1 MKRLLVVALLAAGVA
16 AGAARA
22 DSWVVVPDGQSMP
35 PTVSSGFGVLLPPDL
50 TTPPA
55 TAQQLTP
62 QELQPIWEAAGQT
75 YGVPWQVLAAVNQVE
90 SDFGR
95 NMGPSYAGAVG
106 WMQFMPDTW
115 RQYGVDADGNGVADP
130 WNAQDAIYSAAH
142 YLAASGANTDLRGAL
157 LTYNHSEAYAD
168 RVLQLAAAYSGGS
181 SDLPSVSTVSV
192 DQAQQDVDD
201 AQAALDE
208 GNAKVRQLEAVK
220 RSLVVDAAGGDLL
233 DDRLNAAQDAAQ
245 TDADLD
251 AARAEVADLRS
262 KLDAAQQTL
271 DAAKQAEAAGRF
283 AAAVGY
289 FPPAPI
295 LTDGF
300 AFPVAGGAGLVSVE
314 PAASAPSSTVLAAP
328 AGTPVYA
335 VAEGDVV
342 ETSPDPSGDCGIALT
357 LQAAD
362 GRVWKYCHLAYLDA
376 AVTPGA
382 HLTAGTQVGLVGQT
396 GSALTPGLELT
407 LESGSSAPAQESWF
421 SGLAGRAFGGAATP
435 AAPAPAAPPVFAV
448 VDAQASK

>member
-22 DSWVVVPDGQSMP
+22 DSWVVVPDGQSTP
-35 PTVSSGFGVLLPPDL
+35 PSASSGFGVLLPPDL
-50 TTPPA
+50 STPPA

-95 NMGPSYAGAVG
+95 NMGPSSAGAVG

-130 WNAQDAIYSAAH
+130 WNAQDAIYAAAH
-142 YLAASGANTDLRGAL
+142 YLAASGAATDLRGAL
-157 LTYNHSEAYAD
+157 LAYNHSEAYAD
-168 RVLQLAAAYSGGS
+168 RVLQLTASFSGGTL
-181 SDLPSVSTVSV
+181 DLPSDLTVSV

-208 GNAKVRQLEAVK
+208 GNAKVRQLEAEK
-220 RSLVVDAAGGDLL
+220 SSLTVDAATGDLL
-233 DDRLNAAQDAAQ
+233 GDRLNAAQDAAQ

-251 AARAEVADLRS
+251 AARAEAADLRS
-262 KLDAAQQTL
+262 KLDAAEQTL
-271 DAAKQAEAAGRF
+271 AAAKEAEAAGRF
-283 AAAVGY
+283 ARAAAGL
-289 FPPAPI
+289 PPAPI

-300 AFPVAGGAGLVSVE
+300 AFPVAGGANLVSVE
-314 PAASAPSSTVLAAP
+314 PSASASSSTLLAAP
-328 AGTPVYA
+328 AGTPAYA

-342 ETSPDPSGDCGIALT
+342 ETSPDPSGDCGIAFT

-362 GRVWKYCHLAYLDA
+362 GRVWRYCHLAYLDA

-382 HLTAGTQVGLVGQT
+382 HLTAGAKVGLVGQT

-407 LESGSSAPAQESWF
+407 LESGASAPADESWF
-421 SGLAGRAFGGAATP
+421 AGLAGRAFGGAAVS
-435 AAPAPAAPPVFAV
+435 PAPTTPPVFAV
-448 VDAQASK
+448 VDAQASN

>member
-16 AGAARA
+16 AGAAKA
-22 DSWVVVPDGQSMP
+22 DTWMVVPDGQSTP

-50 TTPPA
+50 STPPA
-55 TAQQLTP
+55 SPQQLTP
-62 QELQPIWEAAGQT
+62 QELRPIWEAAGQT

-95 NMGPSYAGAVG
+95 NMGPSSAGAVG

-130 WNAQDAIYSAAH
+130 WNAQDAIYGAAH
-142 YLAASGANTDLRGAL
+142 YLAASGAGTDLRGAIL
-157 LTYNHSEAYAD
+157 AYNHSEEYAD
-168 RVLQLAAAYSGGS
+168 RILQLTASYSGGTLGLP
-181 SDLPSVSTVSV
+181 SDLSVSV

-208 GNAKVRQLEAVK
+208 GNAKVRQLEAEK
-220 RSLVVDAAGGDLL
+220 SSLTVDAATGDLL
-233 DDRLNAAQDAAQ
+233 GDRLDAAQEAAQ

-251 AARAEVADLRS
+251 AARAEAADLRS
-262 KLDAAQQTL
+262 KLDAAEQTL
-271 DAAKQAEAAGRF
+271 EAAKQAEAAGQF
-283 AAAVGY
+283 AGAGY

-295 LTDGF
+295 LTGGF
-300 AFPVAGGAGLVSVE
+300 AFPVAGGADLVSAE
-314 PAASAPSSTVLAAP
+314 PDASGPASTLLAAP
-328 AGTPVYA
+328 AGTPAYA
-335 VAEGDVV
+335 VAEGDVL
-342 ETSPDPSGDCGIALT
+342 ETSPDPSGDCGIAFT

-362 GRVWKYCHLAYLDA
+362 GRVWRYCHLAYLDA

-382 HLTAGTQVGLVGQT
+382 HLTAGAQVGLVGQT

-407 LESGSSAPAQESWF
+407 LESGATAPADESWF
-421 SGLAGRAFGGAATP
+421 AGLAGRAFGGGAAS
-435 AAPAPAAPPVFAV
+435 PAPTTPPAFTV
-448 VDAQASK
+448 VDAQATK

>member
-1 MKRLLVVALLAAGVA
+1 VGTAK
-16 AGAARA
+16 A
-22 DSWVVVPDGQSMP
+22 DTWKIVPDGQSTP

-50 TTPPA
+50 GTPPA
-55 TAQQLTP
+55 DVQQLTP
-62 QELQPIWEAAGQT
+62 QELQPIWEGAAQT

-106 WMQFMPDTW
+106 WMQFMPETW
-115 RQYGVDADGNGVADP
+115 RRYGVDGDGNGVADP

-142 YLAASGANTDLRGAL
+142 YLADSGAGTDLRGAL
-157 LTYNHSEAYAD
+157 LAYNHSDAYAD
-168 RVLQLAAAYSGGS
+168 RILQLTASYSGGS
-181 SDLPSVSTVSV
+181 PNLPSALTVSV

-208 GNAKVRQLEAVK
+208 GNAKISRLEAEQ
-220 RSLVVDAAGGDLL
+220 RSLTVDAATGDLL
-233 DDRLNAAQDAAQ
+233 GDRLDAAQDAAQ
-245 TDADLD
+245 ADADLD

-262 KLDAAQQTL
+262 KLDAAEQTL

-295 LTDGF
+295 LADGF
-300 AFPVAGGAGLVSVE
+300 AFPLAGGAGLVSVE
-314 PAASAPSSTVLAAP
+314 PDANAPSSTVLAAP

-335 VAEGDVV
+335 VAEGDVL

-357 LQAAD
+357 LQSGD
-362 GRVWKYCHLAYLDA
+362 GRLWKYCHLAYLDA

-382 HLTAGTQVGLVGQT
+382 HLTAGAQVGLVGQT
-396 GSALTPGLELT
+396 GSALAPGLELT
-407 LESGSSAPAQESWF
+407 LEPGSSAPAQESWF
-421 SGLAGRAFGGAATP
+421 AGLAGRAFGGAV
-435 AAPAPAAPPVFAV
+435 APAPSAPPAFAV
-448 VDAQASK
+448 VDPQASN